1 MKRTGAFLTVYALE
15 QIGVRYTLGM
25 PGVHNVELYDELGQ
39 SEQITP
45 LLVTHEGG
53 GAFMADA
60 ISRTSNQIGTL
71 VIVPAAGT
79 ANAMPGIGEAF
90 LDGIPMLIISGG
102 IRRDTG
108 KHYQLHGVDQE
119 RMLDGIIKK
128 YWLITSHEAVIPTI
142 YEAYETAIS
151 GEPGPVFVE
160 IPAEIQ
166 MFAGEVDA
174 LLPYVPSRPS
184 SPRPLQEDIQAAVD
198 LLVEAEH
205 PGIYVGWGAVD
216 AVPFTARL
224 AEKLVAP
231 VSTTLQGLSAFP
243 ANHPLHTGVGFGPA
257 SVPAAQK
264 AFKGCDALLAVG
276 VRFSELATGSYGLPV
291 PENLIHVDINPEV
304 FHKNYPAKV
313 ALHGDAAEVLQ
324 LLLKAL
330 EEREYHSPRSL
341 DTLATRIRE
350 EKERYFQ
357 QWLQEKQPDKVSP
370 GWFFKHLRQYVEE
383 DAIVVVDDGKHTFLT
398 AELMPIYQPRGFIS
412 PSDFN
417 CMGYC
422 VPAAIGAKLVHPRRQ
437 VVGIVGDGAFL
448 MSGLE
453 LLTATANSLGV
464 VLFVFHDGEL
474 GQISQFQKIP
484 LNRKVCTVL
493 PSFDAAGIAQG
504 VGAHFFAV
512 RHDGEVEPV
521 IIEAL
526 EVARTGKPVLVD
538 VNIDYSQKTFLTKG
552 VVRVNLRRFPARE
565 KARFILRALKRHLTG

>member
-15 QIGVRYTLGM
+15 QIGVRFTLGM
-25 PGVHNVELYDELGQ
+25 PGVHNVELYDELGK
-39 SEQITP
+39 SEQIDP
-45 LLVTHEGG
+45 VLVTHEGG

-60 ISRTSNQIGTL
+60 ISRTSSQIGTL

-108 KHYQLHGVDQE
+108 KYYQLHAVNQE
-119 RMLDGIIKK
+119 RWLDGIIKR
-128 YWLITSHEAVIPTI
+128 YYLIREHAAIIPTI
-142 YEAYETAIS
+142 YEAYETALE

-166 MFAGEVDA
+166 MFEGEVET
-174 LLPYVPSRPS
+174 LLPYVPSLPPPPRPS
-184 SPRPLQEDIQAAVD
+184 AEDIQAAVE
-198 LLVEAEH
+198 LLSAAEH
-205 PGIYVGWGAVD
+205 PGLYVGWGAVD
-216 AVPFTARL
+216 AVSYTAQL
-224 AEKLVAP
+224 AELLVAP

-243 ANHPLHTGVGFGPA
+243 ANHPLHTGVGFGSA

-264 AFKGCDALLAVG
+264 AFKQCDALLAVG

-291 PENLIHVDINPEV
+291 PENLVHVDIQPEV

-313 ALHGDAAEVLQ
+313 AIHGDAAEVLR
-324 LLLKAL
+324 LLVEAFR
-330 EEREYHSPRSL
+330 ERGYQSPRSL
-341 DTLATRIRE
+341 ETLASMIKT
-350 EKERYFQ
+350 EKEAYMQR
-357 QWLQEKQPDKVSP
+357 WLREKQPDKVSP
-370 GWFFKHLRQYVEE
+370 GWFFKHLRHYLED
-383 DAIVVVDDGKHTFLT
+383 DAIVAVDDGKHTFLT
-398 AELMPIYQPRGFIS
+398 AELLPIYQPRGFIS

-422 VPAAIGAKLVHPRRQ
+422 VPAAIGAKLVNPHRQ

-453 LLTATANSLGV
+453 LLTASDHGLGV

-474 GQISQFQKIP
+474 GQISQFQKIS

-493 PSFDAAGIAQG
+493 PSFDVAGIAQG
-504 VGAHFFAV
+504 VGAHFFAM
-512 RHDGEVEPV
+512 RHDGEVESV
-521 IIEAL
+521 IQEAL
-526 EVARTGKPVLVD
+526 EIARTGKPVLVD
-538 VNIDYSQKTFLTKG
+538 VNIDYSQKTFLTRG
-552 VVRVNLRRFPARE
+552 VVKVNLRRFPPRE
-565 KARFILRALKRHLTG
+565 KARFVFRALKRHITG